1 MKHYERKMNM
11 KIKLLNSIQIRKMLG
26 LTRQAFYYRKKYTNF
41 PKPVY
46 SQDGI
51 ELWDEVVIK
60 NYIEKSKTK

>member
-1 MKHYERKMNM
+1 MKT
-11 KIKLLNSIQIRKMLG
+11 KLLNSIQIRKMLE

-51 ELWDEVVIK
+51 ELWNEVVIK
-60 NYIEKSKTK
+60 NYIEKDKAK